1 MHHRCAVSSFNE
13 LSVLCCVMRARSACP
28 QSAEV
33 SFPSPLECEEGTH
46 GENCAQTC
54 SCANGGRCDA
64 VARRCVCVCP
74 PGWTGELCQSA
85 DFTSALSPHGSLV
98 IVSLFFY
105 TYRNFVV
112 ICRLSVVTEQ
122 FPSSA
127 KQKRSYSSGN
137 IKLDGSKHLVP
148 LASVN

>member
-64 VARRCVCVCP
+64 VARRCVCVCVRP
-74 PGWTGELCQSA
+74 VGRGSSVSQL
-85 DFTSALSPHGSLV
+85 TSHP
-98 IVSLFFY
+98 
-105 TYRNFVV
+105 R
-112 ICRLSVVTEQ
+112 CRLMAHWLLSHSFSICIEILLLFVGCQ
-122 FPSSA
+122 LSLSSFPHQQNKKDHILLETLNSMAQSTWC
-127 KQKRSYSSGN
+127 
-137 IKLDGSKHLVP
+137 L
-148 LASVN
+148 